1 MNLTNQG
8 LVLPL
13 FTFLLLFRMYLCDW
27 REVAYLRTRLA
38 FQRSYN
44 EIKTFATGEAV
55 DAGRPPPGG
64 RQQRLHLDGIS
75 ELSHRTKSQEIEDLS
90 MNP

>member
-1 MNLTNQG
+1 MKNKPNFFLITGVSQTG
-8 LVLPL
+8 GEGGGPPL
-13 FTFLLLFRMYLCDW
+13 GNFSHIIPFF
-27 REVAYLRTRLA
+27 
-38 FQRSYN
+38 S

>member
-1 MNLTNQG
+1 MKNKPN
-8 LVLPL
+8 
-13 FTFLLLFRMYLCDW
+13 FFFRGFPNWGGEGVRHLGIFPTLS
-27 REVAYLRTRLA
+27 R
-38 FQRSYN
+38 FFS

>member
-1 MNLTNQG
+1 MKNKPNFFFDNRGFPNWGGRGSATYEFFPHNP
-8 LVLPL
+8 V
-13 FTFLLLFRMYLCDW
+13 FF
-27 REVAYLRTRLA
+27 
-38 FQRSYN
+38 S